1 MVRKWLR
8 ELIEVEGGSSQ
19 EGSNGVDRD
28 RGGSWGVKGGLRA
41 IEGGH
46 GGSRRVVGVEGGLR
60 GIEGGQW

>member
-41 IEGGH
+41 IEGG
-46 GGSRRVVGVEGGLR
+46 
-60 GIEGGQW
+60 QW